1 MPEEIRAVR
10 QRAPTPDEEALHR
23 WFEEQEKD
31 PPKHL
36 EEGAKQIIT
45 LVSALYGVIFGI
57 LALSRDPLPAYLAHT
72 SVRALGVIAVLSYL
86 AALLAALVVALP
98 GAYRYASA
106 SQTQRAQIFRAMMT
120 RKLIGLRV
128 ALIAFGIGSAAF
140 AALFVVILFGP

>member
-10 QRAPTPDEEALHR
+10 QRPPTPEEEALNR
-23 WFEEQEKD
+23 WFEQQEKD

-57 LALSRDPLPAYLAHT
+57 LALASDPLPAYLARP
-72 SVRALGVIAVLSYL
+72 SVRVLGVVVVLGYL
-86 AALLAALVVALP
+86 AALLAALVVVLP
-98 GAYRYASA
+98 GAYRYARA
-106 SQTQRAQIFRAMMT
+106 SQTQRERVFRALMA

-128 ALIAFGIGSAAF
+128 ALAAFGIGSAAF
-140 AALFVVILFGP
+140 AALFVVVVFGA